1 MFFTSTARNLML
13 DAIDESVSSGAKYA
27 SLHTAYSATGA
38 NEVTGG
44 SPAYGRRSATWSA
57 ASAGVK
63 ALAATLPTWD
73 VPASTTVAWIGFW
86 DASTAGTFLG
96 MVPNGGG
103 PLKRFLVPTG
113 DLSGDTLEC
122 PAHGFANGDTVVV
135 WAPSGG
141 PAGLSV
147 GTIYFVVSAATDTLK
162 LSLTSGG
169 STIDVTAIGSGFL
182 QRISPEVF
190 GSQGSI
196 SVTALSVDLGAVA

>member
-1 MFFTSTARNLML
+1 MLWSNAAKNLAL
-13 DAIDESVSSGAKYA
+13 DALDEGISAGMKYG
-27 SLHTAYSATGA
+27 SLHTAYSTTGT

-44 SPAYGRRSATWSA
+44 SPAYARKSLTWAA
-57 ASAGVK
+57 ASSGAK

-86 DASTAGTFLG
+86 DASTVGTFLG

-103 PLKRFLVPTG
+103 AYKRFVVPTG

-122 PAHGFANGDTVVV
+122 PAHGFVNTDTVVI
-135 WAPSGG
+135 WAPTGI
-141 PAGLSV
+141 PTGLAV
-147 GTIYFVVSAATDTLK
+147 GTIYYVVSAATDTLK

-182 QRISPEVF
+182 QKIVPEVF
-190 GSQGSI
+190 GSQGTLAVS
-196 SVTALSVDLGAVA
+196 SLSVDLGGIA